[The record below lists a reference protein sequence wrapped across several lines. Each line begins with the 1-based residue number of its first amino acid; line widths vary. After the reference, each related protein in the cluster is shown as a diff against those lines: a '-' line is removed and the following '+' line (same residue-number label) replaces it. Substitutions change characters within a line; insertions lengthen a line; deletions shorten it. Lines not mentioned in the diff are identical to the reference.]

1 MQAES
6 GWSTLFGAQKRVLF
20 VVLCISAIL
29 LLYIKKQFIEY
40 ETAAFEFLQDR
51 PEGGILRL
59 ISTLQFIS
67 IPLIYAWKFTVIG
80 FVLWIGCFMFGFR
93 ITYWQC
99 WGVALAAE
107 YVFLLPE
114 LIKIGWFLFVTN
126 DPTLP
131 EIRAFYPLSLMNL
144 VNFATV
150 DVRYHYP
157 LKSLNVFE
165 IPYVYLLV
173 TGLFYFARKQKKM
186 MWWIVTTS
194 YVLIF
199 SLWLVFYMIVY
210 K

>member
-40 ETAAFEFLQDR
+40 ETSAVEFLQDR

-144 VNFATV
+144 VN
-150 DVRYHYP
+150 
-157 LKSLNVFE
+157 VFE

-173 TGLFYFARKQKKM
+173 TGLFYFAQKQKKM

-199 SLWLVFYMIVY
+199 SLWLLFYMIVY